1 LVTLNSDL
9 PSLAVRATPS
19 RGRDPDPVDREHGA
33 REDLAV
39 RCSSY
44 PSYSVV
50 RVLRREAPEGACPAG
65 LEVQR
70 KFVWS

>member
-1 LVTLNSDL
+1 LVTLNSGL
-9 PSLAVRATPS
+9 PSLAARAAPS
-19 RGRDPDPVDREHGA
+19 FEVETQILRRPGS

-50 RVLRREAPEGACPAG
+50 RVRSGGDRRRPLDARSRTKD
-65 LEVQR
+65 Q
-70 KFVWS
+70 WS

>member
-9 PSLAVRATPS
+9 PSLAARATPS

-50 RVLRREAPEGACPAG
+50 RVLRREGP
-65 LEVQR
+65 
-70 KFVWS
+70 